1 MNFHIENVIIDKEIN
16 HMGNKTK
23 KLLTI
28 SPNSLIMGVIL
39 AFVGGFLDAYTYI
52 TRDGVFATAQTG
64 NMVLFAVRAA
74 STEYNGAIL
83 NVPPFLAFIAGVL
96 VAEYIKDKHTSYRRA
111 ILLLEF
117 AILFIVGWLP
127 ASVPNMLITMSIA
140 FVSSLQIAT
149 FNKLEKWSYNSTI
162 TTGNLRT
169 AAQASYT
176 AFVKHNPE
184 AMRKFIGFT
193 AIILSFICG
202 ALMGTLFCA
211 YLGNTSIWIAAGI
224 ILITVI
230 LYKKSIENSKEPL
243 EN

>member
-1 MNFHIENVIIDKEIN
+1 
-16 HMGNKTK
+16 MGTKTNKY
-23 KLLTI
+23 LAI
-28 SPNSLIMGVIL
+28 SPNSLSMAIIL
-39 AFVGGFLDAYTYI
+39 AFVGGYLDAYTYI

-83 NVPPFLAFIAGVL
+83 NIPPFLAFIAGVL
-96 VAEYIKDKHTSYRRA
+96 VAEYIKDKQTSHRRA

-117 AILFIVGWLP
+117 VILFIVGWLP
-127 ASVPNMLITMSIA
+127 TSVPNMLITMSIA

-169 AAQASYT
+169 AAQASYS
-176 AFVKHNPE
+176 AFVKHDPE
-184 AMRKFIGFT
+184 AKRKFIGFT
-193 AIILSFICG
+193 AIILSFVSG
-202 ALMGTLFCA
+202 ALTGTLFCT
-211 YLGNTSIWIAAGI
+211 YLGNRSIWIAAGI

-230 LYKKSIENSKEPL
+230 LYYKRVENSEKAL
-243 EN
+243 

>member
-1 MNFHIENVIIDKEIN
+1 
-16 HMGNKTK
+16 MGNKTTN
-23 KLLTI
+23 LLAL
-28 SPNSLIMGVIL
+28 SPNSLIMGMIL
-39 AFVGGFLDAYTYI
+39 ALVGGFLDAYTYI
-52 TRDGVFATAQTG
+52 TRDAVFATAQTG

-83 NVPPFLAFIAGVL
+83 NIPPFLAFIAGVL
-96 VAEYIKDKHTSYRRA
+96 VAEYIKDKHTSHRQA
-111 ILLLEF
+111 VLLLEF

-127 ASVPNMLITMSIA
+127 ASVPNMLITMCIA

-176 AFVKHNPE
+176 AFVKNDPE
-184 AMRKFIGFT
+184 SMRKFKGFT
-193 AIILSFICG
+193 AIILSFILG
-202 ALMGTLFCA
+202 ALIGTFFCTYIGKTA
-211 YLGNTSIWIAAGI
+211 IWIAAGI

-230 LYKKSIENSKEPL
+230 LYHRSKESPKEPL
-243 EN
+243 EKS